1 MKRNTPRVLGGALL
15 SLALAAAMTACGE
28 ADTGDGGDGEATC
41 KGKIGF
47 MGALSGGNAS
57 IVIPSFKG
65 AQLALKQFKE
75 KNAKCDITLVEFDT
89 EGDPAKASPVA
100 NKIAADKT
108 FLGVIGGAFSGETRQ
123 TKATFDAGG
132 VTMISQS
139 ATATDLTTDDPAK
152 VFHRVVGHDET
163 QGAAIAK
170 YLKDN
175 LQAKNAFV
183 VNDGTAYGA
192 PLAKKVVDTAGS
204 DVVKGED
211 TVQEK
216 QTDFASTIS
225 KIKAAK
231 ADAVFYA
238 GYANEAGPFLK
249 QLRGAGVKVPFVG
262 GDGLYGVDFP
272 KAAGSQA
279 EGAVVTCPCEPAD
292 KTGGNF
298 AADFQKEFGE
308 EPGAY
313 AAEGYDAAM
322 IFYEALAA
330 GNNTREKV
338 ESFVDSYNKK
348 GITKTLKF
356 DDKGDVDL
364 AEVSI
369 WTYVIK
375 GGKLE
380 PGEEIA
386 LD

>member
-1 MKRNTPRVLGGALL
+1 
-15 SLALAAAMTACGE
+15 LALAATMTACGTVDD
-28 ADTGDGGDGEATC
+28 DTGSGDASDC

-57 IVIPSFKG
+57 IVIPSFNG
-65 AQLALKQFKE
+65 AKLALKQFTE
-75 KNAKCDITLVEFDT
+75 KNKDCKIEIQEFDT
-89 EGDPAKASPVA
+89 EGDPAKAAPVA

-139 ATATDLTTDDPAK
+139 ATATDLTTEDPAK

-163 QGAAIAK
+163 QGTAIGK
-170 YLKDN
+170 YLTDVLK
-175 LQAKNAFV
+175 AKKAFV

-192 PLAKKVVDTAGS
+192 PLAKKVVETAGS
-204 DVVKGED
+204 VVGGQD

-249 QLRGAGVKVPFVG
+249 QLRGAGVKAPFVG

-272 KAAGSQA
+272 KAAGPQA
-279 EGAVVTCPCEPAD
+279 EGAVVTCPCQPPAEA
-292 KTGGNF
+292 GGTF
-298 AADFQKEFGE
+298 TEDYKAEYSED
-308 EPGAY
+308 PGAY
-313 AAEGYDAAM
+313 AAEGYDAAT
-322 IFYEALAA
+322 IFLEAIKA
-330 GNNTREKV
+330 GNTSRDKIEA
-338 ESFVDSYNKK
+338 FVDSYNKP
-348 GITKTLKF
+348 GVTKTLKF

-364 AEVSI
+364 AEVKI

-380 PGEEIA
+380 PGDEIP
-386 LD
+386 LS